1 MNKEKLLPLLTIG
14 EEESARIMRQI
25 ESDFPILDNTDIR
38 QIVIVHG
45 LLDECAYKLREFGWS
60 EKEII
65 NQVIE
70 HSQLYDRYNEE

>member
-45 LLDECAYKLREFGWS
+45 LLAECAYKLREFGWS